1 MKALVIDDSAP
12 IRKLLRETLKQS
24 CEEIE
29 ARGVAN
35 TQIASKLV
43 RSEFFDLIILINRV
57 AWNELGEFIALLK
70 EVHLDSKCVIIHA
83 RQIEPNLHLPSTIE
97 IVEVPQELSPL
108 TYDHALGA
116 LLPIVKRR
124 FNARSKSVD
133 EIPSIL
139 KVPKQQSLKPAG
151 PNKENPDSADFSP
164 SVLLIASST
173 GGPAALDDFFG
184 PFIGKKLKIPI
195 LIAQHMPPVF
205 TAHLAG
211 RLASMTG
218 LDIREARHGDEIQPG
233 KVLIAPGDFHMRV
246 AMAQPS
252 RFVVTLDQG
261 RKLME
266 SVLLLIFYLNRQLPR
281 LGSQCSPLF

>member
-43 RSEFFDLIILINRV
+43 RTEFFDLIILINRV
-57 AWNELGEFIALLK
+57 AWNELEEFIRLLK

-124 FNARSKSVD
+124 FNARSKNVD
-133 EIPSIL
+133 EIPSIP
-139 KVPKQQSLKPAG
+139 KIPKQQSLKPAG

-195 LIAQHMPPVF
+195 LIAQHMPPF
-205 TAHLAG
+205 L
-211 RLASMTG
+211 
-218 LDIREARHGDEIQPG
+218 QP
-233 KVLIAPGDFHMRV
+233 
-246 AMAQPS
+246 
-252 RFVVTLDQG
+252 TLQAA
-261 RKLME
+261 
-266 SVLLLIFYLNRQLPR
+266 
-281 LGSQCSPLF
+281 